1 KQERLK
7 TARSKGVTMMTAFRV
22 DPENESFVKELTR
35 ERSLAHILN
44 FLISEY
50 KENKGWK
57 PPEERI
63 AELEQALKKK
73 EQQYE
78 ALKKE
83 VEQNGT

>member
-1 KQERLK
+1 MI
-7 TARSKGVTMMTAFRV
+7 SGFHV
-22 DPENESFVKELTR
+22 DPENESFIRELTR
-35 ERSLAHILN
+35 ERSLSRILN

-63 AELEQALKKK
+63 RELEEALRKKQ
-73 EQQYE
+73 EQYE

-83 VEQNGT
+83 VSK